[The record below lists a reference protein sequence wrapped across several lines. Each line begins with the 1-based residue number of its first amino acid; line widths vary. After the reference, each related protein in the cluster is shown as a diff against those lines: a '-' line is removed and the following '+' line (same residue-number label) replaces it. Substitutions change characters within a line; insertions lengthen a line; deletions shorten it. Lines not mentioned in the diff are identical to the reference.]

1 MGEIKSFLVTYYIKG
16 ISELNDAVIKFEQEV
31 DSKTL
36 PSLLKSEVAKIE
48 GEKSVFYISPN
59 AIILVNYW
67 EIN

>member
-1 MGEIKSFLVTYYIKG
+1 MGEINFLVTYYIKG
-16 ISELNDAVIKFEQEV
+16 ISELNDAVIKFESEV
-31 DSKTL
+31 DSKNL
-36 PSLLKSEVAKIE
+36 PYLLKSEIAKIE

>member
-1 MGEIKSFLVTYYIKG
+1 MGEIKSFVVTYYIKG
-16 ISELNDAVIKFEQEV
+16 VSELNDAVIKFESEI
-31 DSKTL
+31 DSKDI

>member
-31 DSKTL
+31 DSKNL
-36 PSLLKSEVAKIE
+36 PSLLKSEIAKIE

-67 EIN
+67 EID

>member
-1 MGEIKSFLVTYYIKG
+1 MGEINFLVTYYIKG
-16 ISELNDAVIKFEQEV
+16 ISELNDAVVKFEQEV
-31 DSKTL
+31 DSKDL
-36 PSLLKSEVAKIE
+36 PSLLKSEIAKIE

>member
-16 ISELNDAVIKFEQEV
+16 VSELNDAVIKFEQEV

-67 EIN
+67 EID

>member
-1 MGEIKSFLVTYYIKG
+1 MGEIKKFLVTYYIKG

-36 PSLLKSEVAKIE
+36 PSLLKSEIAKLE

-59 AIILVNYW
+59 AIILVNFW
-67 EIN
+67 EID

>member
-1 MGEIKSFLVTYYIKG
+1 MGEINFLVTYYIKG

-31 DSKTL
+31 DSKDI
-36 PSLLKSEVAKIE
+36 PSLLKSEIAKIE

>member
-1 MGEIKSFLVTYYIKG
+1 MGEINFLVTYYIKG

-31 DSKTL
+31 DSKNL

-59 AIILVNYW
+59 AIILVNFW
-67 EIN
+67 EID

>member
-1 MGEIKSFLVTYYIKG
+1 MGEIRSFLVTYYIKG

-36 PSLLKSEVAKIE
+36 PSLLKSEIAKIE

-59 AIILVNYW
+59 AIVLVNYW
-67 EIN
+67 EID

>member
-1 MGEIKSFLVTYYIKG
+1 MGGIKSFLVTYYKKG
-16 ISELNDAVIKFEQEV
+16 VSELNDAVIKFEQEV
-31 DSKTL
+31 DSKDL
-36 PSLLKSEVAKIE
+36 PSLLKSEIAKIE

>member
-1 MGEIKSFLVTYYIKG
+1 MGEIKSFLVTYYTKG

-36 PSLLKSEVAKIE
+36 PSLLKSEIAKIE

-67 EIN
+67 EID

>member
-1 MGEIKSFLVTYYIKG
+1 MGEIKSFLVTYCIKG
-16 ISELNDAVIKFEQEV
+16 VSSLNDAVIKFEQEV

-36 PSLLKSEVAKIE
+36 PSLLKSEIAKIQ

-59 AIILVNYW
+59 AIILINYW

>member
-1 MGEIKSFLVTYYIKG
+1 MGEIRSFLVTYYIKG
-16 ISELNDAVIKFEQEV
+16 VSELNDAVIKFEQEV

-36 PSLLKSEVAKIE
+36 PSLLKNEVAKIE

-59 AIILVNYW
+59 AIVLVNYW

>member
-1 MGEIKSFLVTYYIKG
+1 MGKIKSFLVTYYIKG

-31 DSKTL
+31 DSKNL
-36 PSLLKSEVAKIE
+36 PSLLKSELAKIE

>member
-16 ISELNDAVIKFEQEV
+16 VSELNDAVIKFEQEV

-36 PSLLKSEVAKIE
+36 PYLLKSEVAKIE

-59 AIILVNYW
+59 AIVLVNYW

>member
-31 DSKTL
+31 DSKNL
-36 PSLLKSEVAKIE
+36 PSLLKGEVAKIE

-59 AIILVNYW
+59 AIVLVNYW

>member
-16 ISELNDAVIKFEQEV
+16 VSELNDEVIKFEQEV

-36 PSLLKSEVAKIE
+36 PSLLKSEIAKIE

-59 AIILVNYW
+59 AIVLVNYW
-67 EIN
+67 EID

>member
-1 MGEIKSFLVTYYIKG
+1 MGEIKSFLVTYCIKG
-16 ISELNDAVIKFEQEV
+16 VSSLNDAVIKFEQEV
-31 DSKTL
+31 DSKAL

-67 EIN
+67 EMN

>member
-1 MGEIKSFLVTYYIKG
+1 MGEIKSFLVTYYTKG

-67 EIN
+67 EID

>member
-1 MGEIKSFLVTYYIKG
+1 MGEIRSFLVTYYIKG
-16 ISELNDAVIKFEQEV
+16 VSELNDAVIKFEQEV
-31 DSKTL
+31 DSKAL

-67 EIN
+67 EMN

>member
-1 MGEIKSFLVTYYIKG
+1 MGEINFLVTYYIKG

-31 DSKTL
+31 DSKDL
-36 PSLLKSEVAKIE
+36 PSLLKSEIAKIE

>member
-16 ISELNDAVIKFEQEV
+16 VSELNDAVIKFEQEV
-31 DSKTL
+31 DSKAL

-59 AIILVNYW
+59 AIVLVNYW

>member
-1 MGEIKSFLVTYYIKG
+1 MEGIKSFLVTYYIKG
-16 ISELNDAVIKFEQEV
+16 VSELNDAVIKFEQEV
-31 DSKTL
+31 DSKDI
-36 PSLLKSEVAKIE
+36 PSLLKSEVSKIE

>member
-16 ISELNDAVIKFEQEV
+16 VSELNDAVIKFEQEV

-59 AIILVNYW
+59 AIVLVNYW

>member
-16 ISELNDAVIKFEQEV
+16 VSELNDAVIKFEQEV

-59 AIILVNYW
+59 AIVLVNYW
-67 EIN
+67 EID

>member
-1 MGEIKSFLVTYYIKG
+1 MEEIKSFLVTYCIKG
-16 ISELNDAVIKFEQEV
+16 VTTLNDAVIKFEQEV
-31 DSKTL
+31 DSKNL

>member
-31 DSKTL
+31 DSKNL
-36 PSLLKSEVAKIE
+36 PSLLKSELAKIE

>member
-1 MGEIKSFLVTYYIKG
+1 MGEINFLVTYYIKG

-31 DSKTL
+31 DSKDI
-36 PSLLKSEVAKIE
+36 PSLLKSEIAKKE

-67 EIN
+67 EID

>member
-1 MGEIKSFLVTYYIKG
+1 MGEIKSFLVTYCVKG
-16 ISELNDAVIKFEQEV
+16 VTALNDAVIKFEQEV

-59 AIILVNYW
+59 AIVLVNYW

>member
-1 MGEIKSFLVTYYIKG
+1 MGEIKSFLVTYCIKG
-16 ISELNDAVIKFEQEV
+16 VSSLNDAVIKFEQEV

-36 PSLLKSEVAKIE
+36 PSLLKSEIAKIE

-59 AIILVNYW
+59 AIILINYW

>member
-16 ISELNDAVIKFEQEV
+16 VSKLSDAVIKFESEV
-31 DSKTL
+31 DSKSL
-36 PSLLKSEVAKIE
+36 PSLFKSEIAKIE
-48 GEKSVFYISPN
+48 GEKSVFYTSPN

>member
-16 ISELNDAVIKFEQEV
+16 VSELNDAVIKFESEV

-36 PSLLKSEVAKIE
+36 PSLLKSEIAKIE
-48 GEKSVFYISPN
+48 GEKNVFYTSPN

>member
-1 MGEIKSFLVTYYIKG
+1 MGEIKSFLVTYCVKG
-16 ISELNDAVIKFEQEV
+16 VTALNDAVIKFEQEV

-59 AIILVNYW
+59 AIILINYW